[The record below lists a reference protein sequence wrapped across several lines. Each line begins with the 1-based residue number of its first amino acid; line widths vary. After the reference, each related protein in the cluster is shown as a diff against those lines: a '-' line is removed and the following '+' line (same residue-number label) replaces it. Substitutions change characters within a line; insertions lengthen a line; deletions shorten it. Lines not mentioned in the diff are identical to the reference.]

1 MSTQVK
7 RIKIA
12 TRNNSAR
19 IKSVDGG
26 DYRATFTDGR
36 EDGFTVG
43 IESNSGRQTLYI
55 DNAVTGRRDSVSLTG
70 RQIRTLRRVL
80 DKHFYG

>member
-36 EDGFTVG
+36 ELGLKRRETVW
-43 IESNSGRQTLYI
+43 SLSGVGAGAI
-55 DNAVTGRRDSVSLTG
+55 VTGKQIG
-70 RQIRTLRRVL
+70 RAHV
-80 DKHFYG
+80 